1 MCGRLTLFAVVL
13 VVLAVQVEAQNDPNL
28 VGYWNFDDGAVTDLS
43 GNGNNG
49 AFMGQATVTDF
60 AEMVFGGSGYSLDVN
75 YQNSNTDW
83 VEIPHSESL
92 SVTDELTVLA
102 WIRPDDIENNDG
114 IITKGVTQVSWA
126 LRFNITNGLRFT
138 GNAGFNLDDP
148 ADPNYAPGA
157 VGSGDRQ
164 SIFEVPEVDVPAG
177 IEWTFVGVV
186 SDSESLRFA
195 LNLDEEVL
203 PARYV
208 FAETDEPLV
217 LGAYLPGDDYFNGL
231 IDEVRI
237 YNRALTRR
245 EIIILSGLAEK
256 PFEPEPADG
265 AVGVVAADL
274 SWGSINGTDQLYLGT
289 DHDALE
295 LVDADATGG
304 YTITDTVPGQ
314 TYYWRVDVLTADGTV
329 TGDLWSF
336 TMTEDAASGPTP
348 SNNADF
354 VDVDGLSFSWLP
366 VIGATAFDV
375 YFGSAP
381 DALELLGQVTENS
394 YQNPDITMVSET
406 VHYWRV
412 DTIKNGHVTTGQ
424 VWSFKTMPVFAVEEA
439 LAAWYKFELGEGAT
453 AVDWTRKGN
462 DGILVGDTKWVEEG
476 FSGGALEFD
485 GAADYVEIPRVVQDD
500 WTIMLWL
507 QTDNLEQSWPG
518 RLGTVSRVRN
528 GVGLVDGDAGGPA
541 PNFAFSLNGDQIV
554 ANCMADGQGDGS
566 SLASNTRVAAGDWV
580 HAAWTRDSTTGEMA
594 LFIDGILDN
603 SGQNDKWTGAK
614 DSQEYI
620 WIGGLQFGNRQQYL
634 DGRLDEVKFFTRI
647 LNEAEIKDE
656 MRPDKRI
663 AFLIE
668 PGVGT
673 LLEQEMPIVL
683 AWVPGDGVTDH
694 NIYLGSDK
702 DQLPLAVAAYS
713 ETAYDA
719 APLAPGTYFW
729 QIGEIQADGAE
740 VMGDIWSFVI
750 ADYLVVDDFEDYNDF
765 PPSEVF
771 NTWIDGWN
779 VPINGSTIGYL
790 APDFFA
796 GEHYVETT
804 IVHDGAQSMP
814 FFYENDGKYSEAT
827 MTLTSGRDD
836 SRYSGPRLGPGDDD
850 RFGRTRSRLPAS
862 GRPGHGHY
870 RHNRG
875 RPKCSLLGQ
884 DRA

>member
-1 MCGRLTLFAVVL
+1 M
-13 VVLAVQVEAQNDPNL
+13 
-28 VGYWNFDDGAVTDLS
+28 
-43 GNGNNG
+43 
-49 AFMGQATVTDF
+49 
-60 AEMVFGGSGYSLDVN
+60 
-75 YQNSNTDW
+75 
-83 VEIPHSESL
+83 
-92 SVTDELTVLA
+92 
-102 WIRPDDIENNDG
+102 
-114 IITKGVTQVSWA
+114 
-126 LRFNITNGLRFT
+126 
-138 GNAGFNLDDP
+138 
-148 ADPNYAPGA
+148 
-157 VGSGDRQ
+157 
-164 SIFEVPEVDVPAG
+164 DVPAG

-594 LFIDGILDN
+594 
-603 SGQNDKWTGAK
+603 
-614 DSQEYI
+614 
-620 WIGGLQFGNRQQYL
+620 
-634 DGRLDEVKFFTRI
+634 
-647 LNEAEIKDE
+647 
-656 MRPDKRI
+656 
-663 AFLIE
+663 
-668 PGVGT
+668 
-673 LLEQEMPIVL
+673 
-683 AWVPGDGVTDH
+683 
-694 NIYLGSDK
+694 
-702 DQLPLAVAAYS
+702 
-713 ETAYDA
+713 
-719 APLAPGTYFW
+719 
-729 QIGEIQADGAE
+729 
-740 VMGDIWSFVI
+740 
-750 ADYLVVDDFEDYNDF
+750 
-765 PPSEVF
+765 
-771 NTWIDGWN
+771 
-779 VPINGSTIGYL
+779 
-790 APDFFA
+790 
-796 GEHYVETT
+796 
-804 IVHDGAQSMP
+804 
-814 FFYENDGKYSEAT
+814 
-827 MTLTSGRDD
+827 
-836 SRYSGPRLGPGDDD
+836 
-850 RFGRTRSRLPAS
+850 
-862 GRPGHGHY
+862 
-870 RHNRG
+870 
-875 RPKCSLLGQ
+875 
-884 DRA
+884 